1 ELKDLTPAD
10 ALNKL
15 LSSHGASSST
25 AEDKEDLLEQEQFGH
40 EIRFRREILNGDM
53 LGLLERDS
61 SIYYNIKALFH
72 KLQNPMTNE
81 AMFLLVTQAEAY
93 LEQFV
98 SQTQLLARTN
108 ELLTS
113 QLSAQQ
119 HHFEQASSCN
129 AEVTRIKAASSEAL
143 EQLVTCENNIA
154 QWQSEIE
161 ALQEKIRQEGIKME
175 KLAAVAVEAQ
185 RAKVD
190 ELAHE
195 GIQLYSDGLAVQKRV
210 ERLTSEKEMLQRK
223 LVSIRNQYYQFQA
236 ANRKPPSPS
245 QQQP

>member
-1 ELKDLTPAD
+1 MNANTFDSDDSDSHTGDSFDEEGTSVSKPPPTVVLPAELAKELKDLTPAD

-161 ALQEKIRQEGIKME
+161 ALQEKIRQEG
-175 KLAAVAVEAQ
+175 
-185 RAKVD
+185 
-190 ELAHE
+190 
-195 GIQLYSDGLAVQKRV
+195 
-210 ERLTSEKEMLQRK
+210 
-223 LVSIRNQYYQFQA
+223 
-236 ANRKPPSPS
+236 
-245 QQQP
+245 

>member
-1 ELKDLTPAD
+1 
-10 ALNKL
+10 
-15 LSSHGASSST
+15 
-25 AEDKEDLLEQEQFGH
+25 
-40 EIRFRREILNGDM
+40 
-53 LGLLERDS
+53 
-61 SIYYNIKALFH
+61 
-72 KLQNPMTNE
+72 MTNE
-81 AMFLLVTQAEAY
+81 AMFLLVTQAETY

-98 SQTQLLARTN
+98 SQTQLLARTS

-113 QLSAQQ
+113 QLAAQQ
-119 HHFEQASSCN
+119 RHFEQASSCN

-161 ALQEKIRQEGIKME
+161 ALQEKIRQEGVKME

-195 GIQLYSDGLAVQKRV
+195 GI
-210 ERLTSEKEMLQRK
+210 
-223 LVSIRNQYYQFQA
+223 
-236 ANRKPPSPS
+236 
-245 QQQP
+245 